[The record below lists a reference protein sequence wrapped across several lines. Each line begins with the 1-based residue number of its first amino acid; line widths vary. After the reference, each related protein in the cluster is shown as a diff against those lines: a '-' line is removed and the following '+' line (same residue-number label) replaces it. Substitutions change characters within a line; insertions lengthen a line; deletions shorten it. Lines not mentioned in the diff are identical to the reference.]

1 MQTQIYSLSQK
12 ENYDFYEDLSTFT
25 DKFIATSDEIYK
37 VFIDPYSDYLSKSS
51 PSMRHRDEYLVEFL
65 MCGMF
70 ADRYWTFAQKSS
82 SISIR
87 SHRWMFDLRKRLPR
101 FKIQID
107 QVRGYTSSRWLFVP
121 AKKTDLMNIDG
132 FSKLI
137 QWLYASGEFKEEAQR
152 LGSWTNWLKTCSD
165 QLSKDFIAKARAFS
179 QVFIEK
185 AETVFGKYTDQVNT
199 FLDTHKTTYQGREDY
214 LFCGRKSE
222 EYHLNMFGAEIL
234 NRVLAKDFQATTER
248 VLIMPTC
255 MSSPRTECRAVVS
268 GMHLICT
275 GCTSSCNVNVIQ
287 RDMEKQNVT
296 VRLIPHSSGFSKFLE
311 QWRDQKLTGL
321 IGVACV
327 LNLLTG
333 GYEMQRLGIPSQC
346 VFLDNCGCKKHWH
359 PQGIPTHLNRQQLLK
374 TVCR

>member
-1 MQTQIYSLSQK
+1 MQPQIYDLSQK
-12 ENYDFYEDLSTFT
+12 TESDFYEDLASFT
-25 DKFIATSDEIYK
+25 DNIIDDSNEIFETFIC
-37 VFIDPYSDYLSKSS
+37 PYREYLNVSKL
-51 PSMRHRDEYLVEFL
+51 PLRHRDEYLVEFL
-65 MCGMF
+65 MFGMF
-70 ADRYWTFAQKSS
+70 AERYWPFAQNAS

-101 FKIQID
+101 LKAQID
-107 QVRGYTSSRWLFVP
+107 HVRGYTSFRWLFVP
-121 AKKTDLMNIDG
+121 AKKNDSLNIEG
-132 FSKLI
+132 VSKLI

-152 LGSWTNWLKTCSD
+152 LGSWANWLKTCSD
-165 QLSKDFIAKARAFS
+165 QLTEDFIAKARAFS
-179 QVFIEK
+179 QVFVEK
-185 AETVFGKYTDQVNT
+185 AEAVFGKYTDQVNF

-234 NRVLAKDFQATTER
+234 NRVLLKDFKETTER
-248 VLIMPTC
+248 VLLVPTC

-275 GCTSSCNVNVIQ
+275 GCTSNCNVNLIQ
-287 RDMEKQNVT
+287 HDMKKQNVT

-311 QWRDQKLTGL
+311 QWRDQKQTGL

-359 PQGIPTHLNRQQLLK
+359 PQGIPTQLNRQQLLK